1 MAGSKW
7 DGKISNLN
15 ISEQAFPELYRE
27 LSQMQHK
34 ARSDR
39 LRALALLGLYSLRFS
54 GNIGS
59 FEQQSSESQPAQHQ
73 NSPVQTDAKLNSHRD
88 SLKGKLMG
96 SV

>member
-54 GNIGS
+54 GNIGF
-59 FEQQSSESQPAQHQ
+59 FEQPSSERQTAQPQPEPLQ
-73 NSPVQTDAKLNSHRD
+73 DDAKLDSKRD

>member
-1 MAGSKW
+1 M
-7 DGKISNLN
+7 N

-59 FEQQSSESQPAQHQ
+59 FEQQGSESQPAQHQ
-73 NSPVQTDAKLNSHRD
+73 NPPVQADAKLNSQRD

>member
-39 LRALALLGLYSLRFS
+39 LAPLLYWVFILFDFLATLGLLSNRVQRVNLHSIKIR
-54 GNIGS
+54 
-59 FEQQSSESQPAQHQ
+59 QCRLTQ
-73 NSPVQTDAKLNSHRD
+73 N
-88 SLKGKLMG
+88 
-96 SV
+96 

>member
-7 DGKISNLN
+7 GGKISNLN

-59 FEQQSSESQPAQHQ
+59 FEQQGSESQPAQHQ
-73 NSPVQTDAKLNSHRD
+73 NPPVQADAKLNSQRD